1 MSSLRKSL
9 AQYTYNDREIRTMN
23 DNEFLDFA
31 AFLAQQQDVHVS
43 ESGKKALETTRNVH
57 RVRTVSQAMLVIKTV
72 MLTFMVLA
80 LCVIFLFAVG
90 YFIMYFKSDTV
101 KRVIDFVLLIK
112 ALAFVCIFLVF
123 FVMFYNMSRLT
134 KEIIRLL

>member
-1 MSSLRKSL
+1 MSPLRKSL

-23 DNEFLDFA
+23 DNEFLDFV
-31 AFLAQQQDVHVS
+31 AFLEQQQDVHVS

-72 MLTFMVLA
+72 MLTCMVLA
-80 LCVIFLFAVG
+80 LFVIFLFAVG
-90 YFIMYFKSDTV
+90 YLFMYFKSDTV

-112 ALAFVCIFLVF
+112 ALAFVCIFLIF
-123 FVMFYNMSRLT
+123 FLMFYNMSRIT
-134 KEIIRLL
+134 KNIIQLL

>member
-1 MSSLRKSL
+1 MTTLRKSL
-9 AQYTYNDREIRTMN
+9 AQYTYNDREIRIMN

-31 AFLAQQQDVHVS
+31 AFLEQQQDVHAT
-43 ESGKKALETTRNVH
+43 ESQKKALQTTRNVH

-72 MLTFMVLA
+72 LLICMFLA
-80 LCVIFLFAVG
+80 LFVIFLFAMG
-90 YFIMYFKSDTV
+90 YFFMYFKSDTV

-123 FVMFYNMSRLT
+123 FFMFYNMSRLT
-134 KEIIRLL
+134 KEIVRLL